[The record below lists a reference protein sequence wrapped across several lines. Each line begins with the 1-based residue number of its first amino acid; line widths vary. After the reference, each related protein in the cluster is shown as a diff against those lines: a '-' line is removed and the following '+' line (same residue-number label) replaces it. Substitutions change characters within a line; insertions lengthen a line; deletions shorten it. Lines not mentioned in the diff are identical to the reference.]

1 MSHALLTRESRMR
14 HTAFVRC
21 LSYMC
26 AHFYFTL
33 SRIHH
38 RGVTHLHVVC
48 GAATQHTT
56 CERRA
61 ALMIMLGH
69 TRSSSHSF
77 DGVVVMISLA
87 PTTVIE
93 SRGDSSRTGAARGLS
108 KSGRH
113 VAHDCATL
121 SCRRRRFAQVRTC
134 RAEQACA
141 AQKAAARARGTSTS
155 WRTVASRSRSSK
167 EVDVERGRPLV

>member
-1 MSHALLTRESRMR
+1 MLQLYATVSREMRRFWTATAPLLLKEGYITDGLTEDLIVFTRAISSPCSRAHIGVGRKHKRTRHASRSLRSLLLTY
-14 HTAFVRC
+14 T
-21 LSYMC
+21 
-26 AHFYFTL
+26 HFYFTL

-87 PTTVIE
+87 LTTVIE
-93 SRGDSSRTGAARGLS
+93 SRGGSSSTGAARGLEI
-108 KSGRH
+108 R
-113 VAHDCATL
+113 
-121 SCRRRRFAQVRTC
+121 
-134 RAEQACA
+134 
-141 AQKAAARARGTSTS
+141 
-155 WRTVASRSRSSK
+155 
-167 EVDVERGRPLV
+167 